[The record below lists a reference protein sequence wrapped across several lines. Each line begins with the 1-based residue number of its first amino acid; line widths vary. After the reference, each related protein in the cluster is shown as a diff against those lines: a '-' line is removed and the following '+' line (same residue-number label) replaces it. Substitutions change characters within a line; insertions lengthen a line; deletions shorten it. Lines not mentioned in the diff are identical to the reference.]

1 MALAGQASSFTA
13 DLKCHNDAQCAVRG
27 AVLFRS
33 VSDAS
38 VVNRVAIQSSSAV
51 IAGPTGS
58 QWDVS
63 LEAPGFWAPWLRVT
77 LPPDGEGK
85 EPLNVWRTGRVRLT
99 LKSPDGMP
107 DGARIVVASPPDP
120 LRSPQILPGT
130 YFDCTAAGE
139 ADRWNCDVP
148 ATLLDLSVRGK
159 GGYTPHYRWDVNVT
173 SDGILD
179 LGTVTLRKGASI
191 LAWLDSTFAKRVEQP
206 VRASVRHRGAADLTP
221 AAVRLATPVAEAVFT
236 KAGFVQ
242 LGALAPGR
250 YVLDVQSKGYAPIQI
265 PVEVLEGRES
275 VLKQT
280 IELSR
285 SASVTLR
292 LLPPLGPEEAPWR
305 VDLIRKT
312 DFGTGSEPAGGGV
325 ASREGIFQAQEQAEG
340 PLRVVVLDDKGNVYA
355 NREIDVPAGGGEQI
369 LALDVIAVTGTVKL
383 GEEALPHASLLF
395 GGSGGKERVNA
406 VADGEGRFHAI
417 LPRRGEWRVDVEAA
431 AEAVA
436 ATAEVSVGEDTKELE
451 IELPSTE
458 ISGWVRGA
466 TGERSGSAEV
476 MLLTGGRPMRRPSES
491 DGTFRFRG
499 VPAGEIRLSAR
510 DTKTGE
516 YSGTVTTAVSEDAIK
531 DGIELRIEGLNSVR
545 GVVRSGGHPVIGAR
559 VIGYAFIGDS
569 AKQERTVTDM
579 NGGFTLQIPAS
590 AREMDLAVAALGSIF
605 HPFKIPDPLDP
616 IVLDIAARG
625 GELYLRWPSG
635 VIQPRVVFNNVPVT
649 VQDLFE
655 WERVNGRKHEAR
667 TLRVPDMA
675 PGRYQFC
682 AAARCIEGVLATGG
696 RLELEVAE

>member
-1 MALAGQASSFTA
+1 
-13 DLKCHNDAQCAVRG
+13 
-27 AVLFRS
+27 
-33 VSDAS
+33 
-38 VVNRVAIQSSSAV
+38 
-51 IAGPTGS
+51 
-58 QWDVS
+58 
-63 LEAPGFWAPWLRVT
+63 
-77 LPPDGEGK
+77 
-85 EPLNVWRTGRVRLT
+85 
-99 LKSPDGMP
+99 MP

-559 VIGYAFIGDS
+559 VIGFADTGIGSRDGPCCGCAWQHLPS
-569 AKQERTVTDM
+569 VQNTGSPGSDRARYRCPRWRTVPSVAERRDTA
-579 NGGFTLQIPAS
+579 TSRLQQRSGDGTGSLRVGTGQWPQARSAHAEGARHGAGQISVLRRRPLHRRS
-590 AREMDLAVAALGSIF
+590 ARHRRPPG
-605 HPFKIPDPLDP
+605 
-616 IVLDIAARG
+616 ARG
-625 GELYLRWPSG
+625 SRVKSLMREGEVMMNIVRLSLFAVVAILLFNAPDAFAIDNCQRCEGISSSQGFYVTCERPPVGELGARYCFIEYDPDYSFCHVEGNWCC
-635 VIQPRVVFNNVPVT
+635 VT
-649 VQDLFE
+649 
-655 WERVNGRKHEAR
+655 GPA
-667 TLRVPDMA
+667 
-675 PGRYQFC
+675 Y
-682 AAARCIEGVLATGG
+682 
-696 RLELEVAE
+696 